1 MNKLKLNDMVV
12 VHTGSNSGKTGKV
25 LKINRKN
32 NTVTI
37 EGVNEV
43 KKAVKPT
50 QENPQGGFAMK
61 LLPLHI
67 SNVSLVSAKTSKAS
81 GVKITKDS
89 KGLNQ
94 RTLKKCNTVLK

>member
-1 MNKLKLNDMVV
+1 MNKLKLNDVV
-12 VHTGSNSGKTGKV
+12 MVHTGSNAGKTGKI
-25 LKINRKN
+25 LKVNRKN
-32 NTVTI
+32 STVVI

-50 QENPQGGFAMK
+50 QENPQGGFITK

-67 SNVSLVSAKTSKAS
+67 SNVSLVSSKTNKPSR
-81 GVKITKDS
+81 VKITKDS

-94 RTLKKCNTVLK
+94 RSLKKCNTVLK